1 MRIEGTKD
9 CWVGFEKSVEEE
21 KLVDQQGWTLRR
33 RWSEISRNSL
43 YGLGMD
49 RTRTE
54 YSVL

>member
-54 YSVL
+54 Y